1 MLMLFKSY
9 YIDPTKVVKVGAGVG
24 NWTYTGG
31 SKKTCHPTIWI
42 SLGGKDYIHFPAKA
56 IYTYTTAAPIK
67 EQDINWNEVC
77 ADELAEIAQE
87 INSLL
92 KATKCK
98 N

>member
-1 MLMLFKSY
+1 MLMLFKGH
-9 YIDPTKVVKVGAGVG
+9 YIDPTKVVKIGAGIG
-24 NWTYTGG
+24 NWTYPTNN
-31 SKKTCHPTIWI
+31 KKTCRPIIWI
-42 SLGGKDYIHFPAKA
+42 ALAGEDYIHFPAKA
-56 IYTYTTAAPIK
+56 TYAYNPAVK
-67 EQDINWNEVC
+67 DQDIDWNEIC